1 MLQNEKTAHYSCFFR
16 DPLYSLAIIDEHL
29 IATGDENGVVRC
41 KCISSL
47 NSLDFL
53 YSLDILWANYCITK

>member
-1 MLQNEKTAHYSCFFR
+1 MEKKLLIILVFFR
-16 DPLYSLAIIDEHL
+16 DPLYSLAIIDEHM

-47 NSLDFL
+47 NSLYFL
-53 YSLDILWANYCITK
+53 YSLDFLWANYCITK